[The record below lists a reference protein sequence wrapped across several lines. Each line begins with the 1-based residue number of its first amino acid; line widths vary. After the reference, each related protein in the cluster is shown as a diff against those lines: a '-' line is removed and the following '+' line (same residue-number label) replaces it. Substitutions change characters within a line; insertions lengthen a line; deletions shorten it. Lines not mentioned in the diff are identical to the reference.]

1 MNVNEI
7 FYSIQGEGFLAGVPS
22 VFVRLAGCNLRCK
35 WCDTPYALGADS
47 GEEMDIFDMWRKV
60 FEYDCRHVVITGG
73 EPMLWDEIDHFAAEL
88 MCHGRHVTIET
99 NGTIFRRYLDGVLLS
114 ISPKLAN
121 AFPEGAAP
129 AFNPKLVRLLM
140 KYYNYQLKFVVGGA
154 EDVSL
159 VQAALDELGEKGRG
173 RVLLMPQARTQ
184 QEYRVLAP
192 KIAELCLETG
202 FRFSPRLHVEMYG
215 DKRGV

>member
-1 MNVNEI
+1 MMLNEL

-35 WCDTPYALGADS
+35 WCDTPYALDAES
-47 GEEMDIFDMWRKV
+47 GEEIDLIDMWEKV
-60 FEYDCRHVVITGG
+60 FEYKCRHVVITGG
-73 EPMLWDEIDHFAAEL
+73 EPMLWDEIDHFTAEL
-88 MCHGRHVTIET
+88 MCHDKHVTIET
-99 NGTIFRRYLDGVLLS
+99 NGTIYRPEVPAALMS

-121 AFPEGAAP
+121 AFPEGVEP
-129 AFNPKLVRLLM
+129 AFDAKIVRKLMR
-140 KYYNYQLKFVVGGA
+140 KYNYQLKFVVGGA

-159 VQAALDELGEKGRG
+159 VQSALKELGQAVKG
-173 RVLLMPQARTQ
+173 RVLLMPQARTKQ
-184 QEYRVLAP
+184 QYRELAP

-202 FRFSPRLHVEMYG
+202 FCFSPRLHVEMYG